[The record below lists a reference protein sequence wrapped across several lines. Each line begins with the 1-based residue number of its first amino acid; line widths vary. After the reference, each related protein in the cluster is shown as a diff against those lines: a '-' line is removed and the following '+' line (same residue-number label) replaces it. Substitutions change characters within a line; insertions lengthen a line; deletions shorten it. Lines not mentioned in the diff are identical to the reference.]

1 MEIIQPADTKKK
13 VLIIEDE
20 TPMLRALSDTFTRA
34 GFNVLEARDGSMA
47 LGIALNN
54 KPDIILLDIILP
66 VMDGLTFLKK
76 LREDTAFGRNVPVVL
91 LTNLSADREAINKAI
106 TEGNPAYY
114 LVKTEWTIRDVVEKV
129 KERLGM
135 VQT

>member
-1 MEIIQPADTKKK
+1 MEVVQPEDKKKK

-20 TPMLRALSDTFTRA
+20 SPMLRALSDTFTRA
-34 GFNVLEARDGSMA
+34 GFGVLEARDGSTA
-47 LGIALNN
+47 LGIALNQ

-76 LREDTAFGRNVPVVL
+76 LREDAAYGKDVPVVL

-114 LVKTEWTIRDVVEKV
+114 LVKTEWTIRDIVEKV

-135 VQT
+135 AAA